1 MIRFPRYVRLTLP
14 RLWIRDTIY
23 FGKKSMIV
31 GGSTMLRVSAVMAAR
46 RNNQPLVSWGAILI
60 KALALTSKKWPEL
73 KRAYITF
80 PWPHLYEHPHCVA
93 TVVVEREWQ
102 GAHCVFVDQIPA
114 PESKSL
120 RELDQRLDGM
130 KTLKIEAV
138 GSFRRLIRITRLP
151 LPLRRLIWL
160 IALRGSGRLK
170 SRYFGT
176 FSINSLT
183 SRHARTTQSASPITI
198 SFQYAPIQPG
208 GDMPFQIYMDH
219 RVIDGVE
226 AHRLCADLQAI
237 LNSDIVDE
245 LNAMPRKTA

>member
-1 MIRFPRYVRLTLP
+1 MNRFPRYVRLTLP
-14 RLWIRDTIY
+14 RLWIRDTVY
-23 FGKKSMIV
+23 FGTKSMIV
-31 GGSTMLRVSAVMAAR
+31 GGSTMLRVSAVMRAR
-46 RNNQPLVSWGAILI
+46 RNNQPLVSWSAILI

-73 KRAYITF
+73 KRSYIAF

-93 TVVVEREWQ
+93 TVVIERDWQ
-102 GAHCVFVDQIPA
+102 GARCVFFDQIPA

-120 RELDQRLDGM
+120 RELDLLLDGM
-130 KTLKIEAV
+130 KNLKIEVV

-183 SRHARTTQSASPITI
+183 SRHGRTTQSASPVTV
-198 SFQYAPIQPG
+198 SFQYAPIQPS
-208 GDMPFQIYMDH
+208 GDMPFQIFIDH
-219 RVIDGVE
+219 RVMDGVTV
-226 AHRLCADLQAI
+226 HRLCADLQAI
-237 LNSDIVDE
+237 HDSDIADE
-245 LNAMPRKTA
+245 LNATLRKTA

>member
-31 GGSTMLRVSAVMAAR
+31 GGSTMLRVSAVMEAR
-46 RNNQPLVSWGAILI
+46 RNNQPLVSWSAILI

-73 KRAYITF
+73 RRSYIAF

-93 TVVVEREWQ
+93 TVVIEREWQ
-102 GAHCVFVDQIPA
+102 GAYCVFADQIPA
-114 PESKSL
+114 PETKSL
-120 RELDQRLDGM
+120 QELDLRLGGM
-130 KTLKIEAV
+130 KTLPIEAV

-176 FSINSLT
+176 FSINSLN
-183 SRHARTTQSASPITI
+183 SRHARTTQSASPISL

-208 GDMPFQIYMDH
+208 GDMPFQIFIDH
-219 RVIDGVE
+219 RVMDGVT
-226 AHRLCADLQAI
+226 AHRLCTDLQTI
-237 LNSDIVDE
+237 LDSDIVDE
-245 LNAMPRKTA
+245 LNAPLSKTA

>member
-46 RNNQPLVSWGAILI
+46 RNNQPLVSWSAILI

-73 KRAYITF
+73 KRAYIAF

-102 GAHCVFVDQIPA
+102 GARCVFVDQIPA

-130 KTLKIEAV
+130 KALKIEAV

-183 SRHARTTQSASPITI
+183 PRHAPTTQP
-198 SFQYAPIQPG
+198 
-208 GDMPFQIYMDH
+208 
-219 RVIDGVE
+219 
-226 AHRLCADLQAI
+226 
-237 LNSDIVDE
+237 
-245 LNAMPRKTA
+245 